1 MKDDTRE
8 ELERLEKELL
18 EQEPVQE
25 EEDLLDD
32 ELLREVFAEPA
43 FEDMEQIHEP
53 EEPMVYC
60 NFSNGYGRDLE
71 QTEENEEEQPE
82 KEKDD
87 KVNIGLMIAVSALC
101 LGIIGVMIFWLIK
114 YL

>member
-18 EQEPVQE
+18 EQEPEQE
-25 EEDLLDD
+25 ELLDD
-32 ELLREVFAEPA
+32 ELLRTVFAEPA
-43 FEDMEQIHEP
+43 FEDMDQIHEP

-71 QTEENEEEQPE
+71 QSEEYEEEQPE
-82 KEKDD
+82 QSKAD
-87 KVNIGLMIAVSALC
+87 KVNIGLMIAASVLC
-101 LGIIGVMIFWLIK
+101 LGIIGVMIFWLAK